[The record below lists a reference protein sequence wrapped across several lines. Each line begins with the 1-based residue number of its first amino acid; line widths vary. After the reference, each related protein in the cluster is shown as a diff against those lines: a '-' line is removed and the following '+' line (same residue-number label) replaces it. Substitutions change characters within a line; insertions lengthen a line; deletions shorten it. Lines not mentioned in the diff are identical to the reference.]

1 MHAKKKINLVVL
13 LAYFFVF
20 ININAIHGEDL
31 SFNFGNNIEKR
42 VEVIPCGIII
52 VVKIDDDGKMVFDQ
66 KKTKYHEKDILPAKK
81 IYPKNFIS
89 TANENNSQKKNDE
102 TIKNSAQKIGTMP
115 Y

>member
-20 ININAIHGEDL
+20 ININVIYGEDL

-52 VVKIDDDGKMVFDQ
+52 GVKIDDDGKMVFDQ

-81 IYPKNFIS
+81 YIQKILFRLRTKII
-89 TANENNSQKKNDE
+89 SQKKV
-102 TIKNSAQKIGTMP
+102 MRR
-115 Y
+115 